1 MTEPLNAGV
10 TTHRANSSVWDRRG
24 WDGRRQPIAVTRL
37 LIGIGGGALAIQG
50 IRQRSAA
57 GALLAAFGGSLAWWA
72 LMTEGELPDVGRR
85 VSEFLYGSKRRANDL
100 VHETSTD
107 SFPASD
113 PPSWTP
119 AVGTGLRRNAF

>member
-1 MTEPLNAGV
+1 MTETLNVAL
-10 TTHRANSSVWDRRG
+10 TTHRAKTSVWDRRG
-24 WDGRRQPIAVTRL
+24 WDGRRQPIAITRL

-50 IRQRSAA
+50 VRQRSAA

-85 VSEFLYGSKRRANDL
+85 VSEFLYGSKLHEEDV

-119 AVGTGLRRNAF
+119 AVGTGLRRKAF

>member
-1 MTEPLNAGV
+1 MTETLNVAV
-10 TTHRANSSVWDRRG
+10 TTHRANTSVWDRRG
-24 WDGRRQPIAVTRL
+24 WDGRRQPIAITRL

-50 IRQRSAA
+50 VRQRSAA
-57 GALLAAFGGSLAWWA
+57 GALLAAFGGSLACWA

-85 VSEFLYGSKRRANDL
+85 VSEFLYGSKLHGEDV

-119 AVGTGLRRNAF
+119 AVGTGLRRKAF